1 MAKFPMLSNWEGETM
16 EATVIAALVTSTAS
30 LLAAGATGIYFNT
43 RLERI
48 KNKNA
53 QTVAGYQL
61 RLQEAS
67 THRHLR
73 LQALET
79 LHNAASIAHSAA
91 RSLRANAD
99 IRADQEY
106 ELFTRTAAAL
116 QQLSTFFG
124 QLKESERNVSLARED
139 VQKASAVQV
148 EIMRMFF
155 SLDLDENGKEEYKAK
170 LDRCY
175 KAVDFAYED
184 FKGYYE
190 HLRDTTHLQSAA

>member
-1 MAKFPMLSNWEGETM
+1 M
-16 EATVIAALVTSTAS
+16 EAPVVAALVTSAAS
-30 LLAAGATGIYFNT
+30 LFAAGAGGLYFNT

-48 KNKNA
+48 RNKHA
-53 QTVAGYQL
+53 QTVADYQL

-67 THRHLR
+67 THRQRR

-99 IRADQEY
+99 IPADQEY
-106 ELFTRTAAAL
+106 ELFARTAAAL
-116 QQLSTFFG
+116 QQLSAFFG
-124 QLKESERNVSLARED
+124 QLKKSERNVSLTRED
-139 VQKASAVQV
+139 VQKASTFQG

-155 SLDLDENGKEEYKAK
+155 SLDLDESGREEYRAK

-175 KAVDFAYED
+175 KAVDSAYGD
-184 FKGYYE
+184 FKSYYE
-190 HLRDTTHLQSAA
+190 QLRDTTYPHPAA